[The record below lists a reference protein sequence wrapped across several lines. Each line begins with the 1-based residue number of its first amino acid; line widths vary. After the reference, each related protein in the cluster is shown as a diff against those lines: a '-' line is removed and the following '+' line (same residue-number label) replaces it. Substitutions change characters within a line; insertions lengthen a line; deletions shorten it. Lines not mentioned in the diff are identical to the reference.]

1 VLAQGTIVLSQKS
14 SLPLAAWL
22 AWFGYPSQ
30 PIAPLRD
37 RDGDP
42 HKAELLAVANA
53 VQQKLGQKVADVAA
67 TTDAMS
73 RQAQAMYEAVRRT
86 EIMTADVRAAS
97 QRSVENTRVIAGAA
111 QRLSGTIH
119 DVNKRLAQTSVSTD
133 NAVNA
138 SQLAKGKIEELSVA
152 VSRIGEVVNV
162 IREIAT
168 QTNLLALN
176 ATIEAAR
183 AGEAGKG
190 FAVVANEVKQLSLQT
205 ARSTEEIRARIEQ
218 IVLATRSAVSSTDDI
233 DRLVRDV
240 DACARA
246 MGHAMTEQG
255 MATSEILTC
264 VDQTIPAVESAA
276 AAMLKVNDEAMLAG
290 AAALEVRD
298 STQDLSQGIN
308 ELHDAIEGILSAST
322 AGRNQR
328 SAPRFAVGLGGR
340 LETPLHGAM
349 PITIENIS
357 VTGAQIEGAS
367 PLARGDTGHLIIGA
381 QAFPFEVV
389 GLTPRSQRLRFT
401 MPFDAA
407 MEAVFAQIT
416 RGLRPISQA
425 GSRVAA

>member
-37 RDGDP
+37 RDGDR

-190 FAVVANEVKQLSLQT
+190 FAVVANEVKQLSMQT
-205 ARSTEEIRARIEQ
+205 ARSTEEIRVRIDQ
-218 IVLATRSAVSSTDDI
+218 IIRATRSAVASNDEI
-233 DRLVRDV
+233 DQLIREV
-240 DACARA
+240 DASARD
-246 MGHAMTEQG
+246 MGLAMTEQG
-255 MATSEILTC
+255 AATNEIVTC
-264 VDQTIPAVESAA
+264 VEQTIPAVESAA
-276 AAMLKVNDEAMLAG
+276 AAMLQVHAEAGIAG
-290 AAALEVRD
+290 AAALEVRN
-298 STQDLSQGIN
+298 STEGLSRDIN
-308 ELHDAIEGILSAST
+308 ELHDAVEGILSAST
-322 AGRNQR
+322 AGSTQRGAPRYEVGR
-328 SAPRFAVGLGGR
+328 SARIDTSR
-340 LETPLHGAM
+340 QQGAT
-349 PITIENIS
+349 ILIENIS
-357 VTGAQIEGAS
+357 VTGAQISGAGY
-367 PLARGDTGHLIIGA
+367 LAYGDTGTLMIG
-381 QAFPFEVV
+381 QQPFSFKVV
-389 GLTPRSQRLRFT
+389 GLTPRSQRICFT
-401 MPFDAA
+401 GTFDAG
-407 MEAVFAQIT
+407 MEAAFAAIT
-416 RGLRPISQA
+416 RGVPPISA
-425 GSRVAA
+425 PAARSA